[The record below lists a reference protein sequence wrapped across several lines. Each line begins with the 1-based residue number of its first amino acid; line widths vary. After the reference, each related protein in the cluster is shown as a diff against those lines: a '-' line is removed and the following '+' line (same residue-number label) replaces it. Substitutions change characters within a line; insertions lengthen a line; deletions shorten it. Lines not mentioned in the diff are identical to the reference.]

1 MYILKRFASKLSR
14 SKYVKKDEI
23 LHKTKTNILS
33 MKYTTMNRCLFSGGE
48 LKNVTDYLDR
58 IKSLYWPDWELL
70 CKRVK

>member
-33 MKYTTMNRCLFSGGE
+33 MKYTRIDSEKKTELNYIGE
-48 LKNVTDYLDR
+48 NQSKQFV
-58 IKSLYWPDWELL
+58 
-70 CKRVK
+70 

>member
-33 MKYTTMNRCLFSGGE
+33 MKYTRIDSEKKTE
-48 LKNVTDYLDR
+48 LNYIGVNQSKQFV
-58 IKSLYWPDWELL
+58 
-70 CKRVK
+70 